1 MKSLRQLTSLSL
13 FSLCATFALTTTV
26 AYAGPP
32 PPPPAGGAPPP
43 PAEGTPGAPPPPSGG
58 NAAVPPSASPLNSAP
73 PTGKLKSAEDQY
85 KGNKFDQAAMAF
97 AEAAGQQ
104 IPGDTPRAQFW
115 LGKSLYKLGFF
126 ASSLSVFGEIVAAG
140 PTHPYHKLT
149 LPWLASLSRELPEGA
164 GVLEKVGSYKP
175 ESL

>member
-140 PTHPYHKLT
+140 IDVAAAQFGLVGKPDGVHKEVEAA
-149 LPWLASLSRELPEGA
+149 PLAAQSIKHRID
-164 GVLEKVGSYKP
+164 
-175 ESL
+175 